1 MEKKYLVAVII
12 VLILVVVAILAFPK
26 NYNQTGFRSD
36 VIAQDLQVPWA
47 IDFLPNNTMIFTQ
60 RDGEVKIIDPEG
72 SETVGRIAVTAHGES
87 GLQGLAVDPDFSNNN
102 YIYVYYTAS
111 DGNRV
116 SRFVFNGTLKNET
129 ILLDKIPSNNIHNGG
144 RIKFG
149 PDGLLY
155 ITTGDAGNNAS
166 AQDLNSLAGKV
177 LRMYKNGSV
186 PVENPYNNYVS
197 TYGHRDPQG
206 LTWSSNGTL
215 YESEHGD
222 NHNDE
227 INILVSGGNYGW
239 PLYQG
244 NNTAPGY
251 ILPMIVYTDY
261 TLAPSGVAFYNNK
274 LYVAGL
280 RGSQLRQISLTSN
293 GSSFTGQQ
301 ALFTQ
306 LGRIME
312 VVFHD
317 GYLYIATSNTDGR
330 GVPQWGDDK
339 IIRITVN

>member
-12 VLILVVVAILAFPK
+12 VLILVVVAILVFPK
-26 NYNQTGFRSD
+26 NYNQTGFQSD
-36 VIAQDLQVPWA
+36 VIAQNLQVPWA

-60 RDGEVKIIDPEG
+60 RDGEVKIIDPAG
-72 SETVGRIAVTAHGES
+72 SETVGKMAVTAQGES
-87 GLQGLAVDPDFSNNN
+87 GLLGLAVDPDFSNNN

-177 LRMYKNGSV
+177 LRMDKNGSV
-186 PVENPYNNYVS
+186 PVENPYNNYVY

-206 LTWSSNGTL
+206 LAWSSNGTL

-261 TLAPSGVAFYNNK
+261 TLAPSGIAFYNNK

-306 LGRIME
+306 LGRIRE
-312 VVFHD
+312 VVSHD

-330 GVPQWGDDK
+330 GVPQLGDDK

>member
-12 VLILVVVAILAFPK
+12 VLILVVVAILVFPK
-26 NYNQTGFRSD
+26 NYNQTGFQSD

-47 IDFLPNNTMIFTQ
+47 VDFLPNNTMIFTQ
-60 RDGEVKIIDPEG
+60 RDGEVKIIDPAG

-87 GLQGLAVDPDFSNNN
+87 GLQGLAVDPDFSDNN

-177 LRMYKNGSV
+177 LRMDKYGSI
-186 PVENPYNNYVS
+186 PVENPYNNYVY

-206 LTWSSNGTL
+206 LAWGSNGTL

-251 ILPMIVYTDY
+251 IAPMIVYTDY
-261 TLAPSGVAFYNNK
+261 TLAPSGIAFYNNK

-306 LGRIME
+306 LGRIRE
-312 VVFHD
+312 VVSHD

-330 GVPQWGDDK
+330 GIPQLGDDK

>member
-1 MEKKYLVAVII
+1 MEKKYLLAIII
-12 VLILVVVAILAFPK
+12 VLILVVVAILVLPK
-26 NYNQTGFRSD
+26 NYNENGFRSD

-60 RDGEVKIIDPEG
+60 RHGEVKIVDPAG
-72 SETVGRIAVTAHGES
+72 SETVGRINVTLHGES

-177 LRMYKNGSV
+177 LRMDKNGSI
-186 PVENPYNNYVS
+186 PVENPYNNYVY

-206 LTWSSNGTL
+206 LAWSSNGTL

-222 NHNDE
+222 THNDE
-227 INILVSGGNYGW
+227 INILVPGGNYGW

-244 NNTAPGY
+244 NKTAPGY
-251 ILPMIVYTDY
+251 IAPMIVYTDY
-261 TLAPSGVAFYNNK
+261 TLAPSGIAFYNNK

-280 RGSQLRQISLTSN
+280 RGSQLRQISLTAN

-306 LGRIME
+306 LGRIRE
-312 VVFHD
+312 VVSHD

-330 GVPQWGDDK
+330 GIPQLGDDK

>member
-1 MEKKYLVAVII
+1 MEKKYLLAIII
-12 VLILVVVAILAFPK
+12 VLIIVVVAILVFPK

-36 VIAQDLQVPWA
+36 VVAQDLQVPWA

-60 RDGEVKIIDPEG
+60 RNGEVKIIDRTG
-72 SETVGRIAVTAHGES
+72 SETVGKIDVTAHGES

-116 SRFVFNGTLKNET
+116 SRFVFDGTIKNET

-149 PDGLLY
+149 PDGLIY

-177 LRMYKNGSV
+177 LRMDKNGSI
-186 PVENPYNNYVS
+186 PVDNPYNNYVY

-206 LTWSSNGTL
+206 LAWSSNGTL

-222 NHNDE
+222 TRNDE

-244 NNTAPGY
+244 NKTAPGY
-251 ILPMIVYTDY
+251 IPPMIVYTDY
-261 TLAPSGVAFYNNK
+261 TLAPSGITFYNNK

-306 LGRIME
+306 LGRIRE

-330 GVPQWGDDK
+330 GIPQLGDDK